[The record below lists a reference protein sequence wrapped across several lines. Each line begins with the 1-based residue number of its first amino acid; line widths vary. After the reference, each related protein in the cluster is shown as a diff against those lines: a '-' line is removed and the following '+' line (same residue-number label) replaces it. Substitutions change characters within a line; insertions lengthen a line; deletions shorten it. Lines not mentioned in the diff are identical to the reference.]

1 MATINS
7 WGSQIPVEVAKGGT
21 GVETLLIHGLVAGNT
36 VGAVTS
42 LTAGTNG
49 QICLGS
55 TGADP
60 VFATITSSDSTIA
73 FTAGAGSLSFQAR
86 AGTEDVTG
94 IVEFGTAAETT
105 TGTSTALAVHPAGL
119 NTKLGAQTQYGVVI
133 GGGGAGSNLQALA
146 AGTATQLLQSGG
158 AAANP
163 AYSTFTFPTTT
174 AQGDLLFSSAAN
186 TVIALA
192 KSTDA
197 TRYLGNTGADN
208 SPAWSQI
215 ALSTGVTGTLPVAN
229 GGSGQTTYTDGQILI
244 GNTSGNT
251 LAKATLSAGA
261 GIGIT
266 NGNGTITIAAT
277 ASGMGY
283 EEVTDV
289 SKQAVVDVVYTLN
302 NAGLVTITLPDT
314 AAEGST
320 IGFIGKGAGLFKI
333 AINAGETVY
342 CVSQSTTEGIG
353 GSLTST
359 EQYAS
364 IYLVCTEENVG
375 WVATSISGNFT
386 IV

>member
-1 MATINS
+1 
-7 WGSQIPVEVAKGGT
+7 
-21 GVETLLIHGLVAGNT
+21 
-36 VGAVTS
+36 
-42 LTAGTNG
+42 
-49 QICLGS
+49 
-55 TGADP
+55 
-60 VFATITSSDSTIA
+60 
-73 FTAGAGSLSFQAR
+73 
-86 AGTEDVTG
+86 
-94 IVEFGTAAETT
+94 
-105 TGTSTALAVHPAGL
+105 
-119 NTKLGAQTQYGVVI
+119 
-133 GGGGAGSNLQALA
+133 
-146 AGTATQLLQSGG
+146 LLQ
-158 AAANP
+158 
-163 AYSTFTFPTTT
+163 
-174 AQGDLLFSSAAN
+174 
-186 TVIALA
+186 
-192 KSTDA
+192 
-197 TRYLGNTGADN
+197 R
-208 SPAWSQI
+208 
-215 ALSTGVTGTLPVAN
+215 
-229 GGSGQTTYTDGQILI
+229 
-244 GNTSGNT
+244 
-251 LAKATLSAGA
+251 
-261 GIGIT
+261 T